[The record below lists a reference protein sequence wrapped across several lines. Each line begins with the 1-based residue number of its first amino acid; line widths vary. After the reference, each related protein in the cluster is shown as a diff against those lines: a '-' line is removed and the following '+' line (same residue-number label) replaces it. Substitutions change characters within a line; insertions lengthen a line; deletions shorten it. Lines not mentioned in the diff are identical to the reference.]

1 MDFTAFRG
9 MKPFSQ
15 LMFAIFIMVASV
27 FVFMLVGMFLA
38 IPFVGAD
45 NLLSAMSAANGNSTD
60 GLNLLKYYQVIQSI
74 GLFCVPPFVLAFLY
88 HGRIAEYLKLDRS
101 THIQVFLMAA
111 VCLLAFIPAINFI
124 GNLNSKMSLP
134 ESLAGMETWMK
145 NMEESARVLTEKFML
160 VDGISGLL
168 FNVFMIAVLPAIGEE
183 LMFRGVV
190 QNIFTRWTKNKHWG
204 IWITAF
210 LFSAMHMQFYGFL
223 PRFMLGAMFGYLLV
237 WTGSM
242 WVPVTAHFVNNLMGV
257 VGYFLMGKGLISEDI
272 EEVGTGSGQWVYVVL
287 SLLVVGGLLYLIYQR
302 ESNKIKMP
310 VNQIDSQA

>member
-101 THIQVFLMAA
+101 THIQVFLMTA
-111 VCLLAFIPAINFI
+111 VCLLAFIPAINFM
-124 GNLNSKMSLP
+124 GDLNSKMSLP
-134 ESLAGMETWMK
+134 ESLAGIETKMK

-242 WVPVTAHFVNNLMGV
+242 WVPITAHFVNNLMGV

>member
-27 FVFMLVGMFLA
+27 FIFMIIGMFLA

-45 NLLSAMSAANGNSTD
+45 NLLSAMSAANGDSTD
-60 GLNLLKYYQVIQSI
+60 GLDLLKYYQVIQSI

-88 HGRIAEYLKLDRS
+88 HGRIVEYLKLDR
-101 THIQVFLMAA
+101 TTRIQVFLMAA
-111 VCLLAFIPAINFI
+111 VCLLAFIPAINFM
-124 GNLNSKMSLP
+124 GSLNSRMSLP

-145 NMEESARVLTEKFML
+145 NMEDSARVLTEKFML

-242 WVPVTAHFVNNLMGV
+242 WVPITAHFVNNLMGV
-257 VGYFLMGKGLISEDI
+257 VGYFLMGKGLISDDI

>member
-27 FVFMLVGMFLA
+27 FVFMIAEMFLA
-38 IPFVGAD
+38 IPFVGAE
-45 NLLSAMSAANGNSTD
+45 NLLSAMSAADTDSAD

-88 HGRIAEYLKLDRS
+88 HGRIWEYLKLDR
-101 THIQVFLMAA
+101 TTRIQTFLLASA
-111 VCLLAFIPAINFI
+111 CLLAFIPAINFL
-124 GNLNSKMSLP
+124 GELNSRMSFPGAL
-134 ESLAGMETWMK
+134 SGMETWMK
-145 NMEESARVLTEKFML
+145 DMEEGARVLTEKFML
-160 VDGISGLL
+160 VDGIPGLL

-190 QNIFTRWTKNKHWG
+190 QNIFSRWTKNQHWG

-210 LFSAMHMQFYGFL
+210 LFSAMHLQFYGFI
-223 PRFMLGAMFGYLLV
+223 PRFLLGAMFGYLLV

-242 WVPVTAHFVNNLMGV
+242 WVPIIAHFVNNLMGV
-257 VGYFLMGKGLISEDI
+257 IGYFLMGKGIISKDI
-272 EEVGTGSGQWVYVVL
+272 EEVGTGTGQIPYVIV
-287 SLLVVGGLLYLIYQR
+287 SMLVVGGLLFLIYNK
-302 ESNKIKMP
+302 EGDKIKMP
-310 VNQIDSQA
+310 VNQVDSQA